1 MADGS
6 IVACLAWVPRGAAK
20 EVPDKVALSKEDLKK
35 LMDEAAA
42 DLRAAEGKVPG
53 EGDEDE
59 EDWET
64 EDEEEMDN
72 LPAAPDAAS
81 AAGPAVANG
90 DEAGMEEDE
99 ADELAKYNFEDYDDE
114 DDSTPGVAVSG
125 AGMGNGLRGLTYHA
139 SNEED
144 PYIQLQED
152 EEDNDEIEDFR
163 VRPQDNLVVV
173 GRTEDVYSHLE
184 VHVYDEHDEHMYIH
198 HDIMLSSYPLC
209 LEWLDFDTDAEGNEG
224 RGNLIAVGT
233 MSPAIEVW
241 DLDIMDCVEP
251 AYVLGDGKSKRKKK
265 SRGHRAEVMALAA
278 NRTQRNV
285 LASGSAD
292 TTVKLWDLKTQ
303 ECLRT
308 YEHHTDKVQS
318 LAWNTAEPT
327 VLMSGAYD
335 RTAQVFDTRNPEA
348 VATWNFAADV
358 ESLTWNPFLPY
369 MFIASTEDGF
379 VYAGDTRNPGQSL
392 FTIQAHDAG
401 VSAVTFSQYVPGLMA
416 TASVDKTIKIWDI
429 HDAQPKFVVAREMN
443 AGPIFAAK
451 FSPDSPGVLS
461 YGGAEGGVHSMD
473 IFDLLDVQRA
483 FKDRPVTEQ
492 PHPVEKRVKAD
503 EKDEEQF
510 AGAED
515 LDDDEDEDE
524 SWMTVM
530 QEMQIS
536 PTPETEQKEA
546 KKVRIKKKAGGKKS
560 AGGKKKKKK

>member
-1 MADGS
+1 M
-6 IVACLAWVPRGAAK
+6 
-20 EVPDKVALSKEDLKK
+20 
-35 LMDEAAA
+35 
-42 DLRAAEGKVPG
+42 
-53 EGDEDE
+53 
-59 EDWET
+59 
-64 EDEEEMDN
+64 
-72 LPAAPDAAS
+72 
-81 AAGPAVANG
+81 
-90 DEAGMEEDE
+90 
-99 ADELAKYNFEDYDDE
+99 
-114 DDSTPGVAVSG
+114 
-125 AGMGNGLRGLTYHA
+125 
-139 SNEED
+139 
-144 PYIQLQED
+144 QED

-335 RTAQVFDTRNPEA
+335 RTAQVFDTRNPE
-348 VATWNFAADV
+348 
-358 ESLTWNPFLPY
+358 
-369 MFIASTEDGF
+369 
-379 VYAGDTRNPGQSL
+379 
-392 FTIQAHDAG
+392 
-401 VSAVTFSQYVPGLMA
+401 VSAHSFFGGRGRGWCH
-416 TASVDKTIKIWDI
+416 SV
-429 HDAQPKFVVAREMN
+429 VR
-443 AGPIFAAK
+443 GAA
-451 FSPDSPGVLS
+451 
-461 YGGAEGGVHSMD
+461 
-473 IFDLLDVQRA
+473 
-483 FKDRPVTEQ
+483 
-492 PHPVEKRVKAD
+492 
-503 EKDEEQF
+503 
-510 AGAED
+510 
-515 LDDDEDEDE
+515 
-524 SWMTVM
+524 
-530 QEMQIS
+530 
-536 PTPETEQKEA
+536 
-546 KKVRIKKKAGGKKS
+546 
-560 AGGKKKKKK
+560 